1 MSDRE
6 EKDDK
11 DEEEVSMLMSQ
22 CKNKSLE
29 NVSEHCTGAVQ
40 SPTISSICNSPLRP
54 LSNNENSNSS
64 PPGPS
69 SRSRHSSMSGD
80 HWVTPTLR
88 KELAAALEQNAKLEE
103 RIKKL
108 LAEIDEKDER
118 IRILEEEHQRQF
130 NAAAGFILS
139 SPEPAPKRVRRP
151 KRPKKVKKFIDD
163 YDEDEFFHSFSPVS
177 NEQAGPSTSVSLPSK
192 MYRTQHKSRT
202 YDILS
207 GPPPTSNLKFERG
220 ISTTRVPYYRNIYSS
235 ADASIVMSTEK
246 PQVPTWRVNE
256 IKSDEEDDE
265 PATDPEEDDLSDSVF
280 LKRHEKAEEQERAI
294 IKKDQSYQREQ
305 FYYSRLKK
313 STMPDP
319 KSVKTLYPSFDE
331 IEKISVTKSLPLSIW
346 GSNLP
351 KLVEQPFSL
360 PWLTTMEEV
369 KAKTSSTL
377 T

>member
-29 NVSEHCTGAVQ
+29 NVRLKNLVIVIEKIKVSEHCTGAVQ

-151 KRPKKVKKFIDD
+151 KRPKKVKKVRLHCICLT
-163 YDEDEFFHSFSPVS
+163 YP
-177 NEQAGPSTSVSLPSK
+177 PSLVH
-192 MYRTQHKSRT
+192 R
-202 YDILS
+202 
-207 GPPPTSNLKFERG
+207 
-220 ISTTRVPYYRNIYSS
+220 
-235 ADASIVMSTEK
+235 
-246 PQVPTWRVNE
+246 
-256 IKSDEEDDE
+256 
-265 PATDPEEDDLSDSVF
+265 
-280 LKRHEKAEEQERAI
+280 
-294 IKKDQSYQREQ
+294 
-305 FYYSRLKK
+305 RL
-313 STMPDP
+313 
-319 KSVKTLYPSFDE
+319 
-331 IEKISVTKSLPLSIW
+331 
-346 GSNLP
+346 
-351 KLVEQPFSL
+351 
-360 PWLTTMEEV
+360 
-369 KAKTSSTL
+369 
-377 T
+377 